1 MSPTKRWLVIVFVLL
16 MAATL
21 SCGLFGKGDEML
33 EAAAPDQP
41 AENNPEPERV
51 SPPQG
56 EAQPPA
62 ANEAPNPGVP
72 QANLGD
78 EYRSEAGGYAFRV
91 IPNYEVEEIF
101 GFASMTAPDAD
112 PEKGP
117 LFLLIGDTNDEP
129 TTADDMLLDFTE
141 NADSE
146 DITILEQREIT
157 VDGSPGI
164 LVEVKGTENGE
175 TVRIRAA
182 FIAVNEMQVF
192 SIIASAPPEQWDEIA
207 DNFDPVLNSVSFFE
221 PQEMSMEDLD
231 DMFNETSEDPPDE
244 GDTGEY
250 DFSNLEDLSNFPSAY
265 SDLPPGGFAILLAG
279 EDMQMLTVISGEQVQ
294 TQTSGGENIL
304 TLAGEHG
311 NELTLYLPDIQTEEM
326 LIMTPYDP
334 NAATHAPG
342 ATIRL
347 ESTLYTSIDGIIMIE
362 AANGNTI
369 SGSFFFAALDE
380 IGKEFSV
387 SGFFNELP
395 LTP

>member
-1 MSPTKRWLVIVFVLL
+1 
-16 MAATL
+16 
-21 SCGLFGKGDEML
+21 ML